1 MMSQSFIPDGLEQV
15 RISYFKR
22 YRMEVDLGALPV
34 PELPA
39 DYRFVSWGYDTI
51 STHAEVL
58 FDSFHQEIDA
68 KVFASLG
75 DRVGCV
81 TLITEISR
89 KLGFL
94 PEATW
99 LLVGPGGF
107 CGTVQGIRERAGLGA
122 IQNLGITPAWRGH
135 GLGKA
140 LLLQAL
146 HGFRRAG
153 LGRAMLEV
161 TAQNETAI
169 SLYRRLGFRRCKTLY
184 KAAPELRPAVTFY

>member
-1 MMSQSFIPDGLEQV
+1 MPDGLDQV

-22 YRMEVDLGALPV
+22 YRMEVGLEALPA
-34 PELPA
+34 PRLPP
-39 DYRFVSWGYDTI
+39 DYRFMSWGYDTV

-58 FDSFHQEIDA
+58 FDSFHQEIDS

-75 DRVGCV
+75 DRLGCV

-107 CGTVQGIRERAGLGA
+107 CGTVQGIRERAGVGA
-122 IQNLGITPAWRGH
+122 IQNLGITPTWRGR
-135 GLGKA
+135 GLGTA

-146 HGFRRAG
+146 QGFRRGG
-153 LGRAMLEV
+153 LARAMLEV

-169 SLYRRLGFRRCKTLY
+169 RIYRRLGFRCCKTLY
-184 KAAPELRPAVTFY
+184 KAAPDLRPVVPYY